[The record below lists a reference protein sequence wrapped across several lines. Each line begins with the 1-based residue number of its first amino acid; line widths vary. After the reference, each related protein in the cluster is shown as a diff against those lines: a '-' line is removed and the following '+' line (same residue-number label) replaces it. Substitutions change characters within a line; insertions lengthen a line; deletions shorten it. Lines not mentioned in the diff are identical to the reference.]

1 MNLHKLNKDILST
14 CISISES
21 ISNADELHLQLNE
34 SLSHM
39 SKQFNKLCQ
48 YLRVRESY
56 EYLL

>member
-14 CISISES
+14 CINISES

-39 SKQFNKLCQ
+39 SK
-48 YLRVRESY
+48 
-56 EYLL
+56 